1 MQHRVFPAFPAPLLS
16 ALLLSAAAFVL
27 APAAAAI
34 DLLTL
39 PALQSDKAA
48 KGMLLAVASAGQRI
62 VAAGERGIIV
72 YSDDQGASW
81 KQAQV
86 PASLA
91 LTTLH
96 FVSRDI
102 GWAAGHDGVILRTA
116 DGARTWRKQ
125 FDGNSANALI
135 LADLKARIG
144 AAQGRSGQAPATL
157 EALEN
162 ALADAESSASFGPSM
177 PLLGLWF
184 RDAANGLAV
193 GAFGQ
198 LFQTADGGQTWACR
212 NGRISNPEGLH
223 YNSIAQLADGS
234 LMIAGEGGKLRRS
247 RDGGAS
253 WETLDT
259 GYRGHLYGALAL
271 AGSNKI
277 VAYGFAGTVLT
288 SADDGKTW
296 RSAPKL
302 VNKPLVGGF
311 MLAGGALVL
320 AAGDGQLLLSRDQGK
335 TFSLVKGGA
344 GRPVAALL
352 PRPLRPDQLLAVGA
366 GGSRL
371 LALDGAT
378 P

>member
-1 MQHRVFPAFPAPLLS
+1 MQHRNFPAFPA
-16 ALLLSAAAFVL
+16 ALLCALLVGAAALVP
-27 APAAAAI
+27 APAAAAL
-34 DLLTL
+34 DLLAL
-39 PALQSDKAA
+39 PALQSHKAA

-86 PASLA
+86 PVSLT

-96 FVSRDI
+96 FVSRDV
-102 GWAAGHDGVILRTA
+102 GWAAGHDGVILRSV
-116 DGARTWRKQ
+116 DGARTWHKQ
-125 FDGNSANALI
+125 FDGNTANALI
-135 LADLKARIG
+135 LADLKARV
-144 AAQGRSGQAPATL
+144 AAASGQAPAVV

-162 ALADAESSASFGPSM
+162 ALADAESGASFGPSM

-212 NGRISNPEGLH
+212 NGRIGNPEGLH
-223 YNSIAQLADGS
+223 YNSIAQMADGS

-253 WETLDT
+253 WETFDT
-259 GYRGHLYGALAL
+259 GYRGHLYGALTL

-277 VAYGFAGTVLT
+277 VAYGFAGSVLT
-288 SADDGKTW
+288 SLDDGKTW
-296 RSAPKL
+296 GSAPKRL
-302 VNKPLVGGF
+302 NKALVGGF
-311 MLAGGALVL
+311 VQAGGELVL
-320 AAGDGQLLLSRDQGK
+320 AAGDGQLLRSRDQGM
-335 TFSLVKGGA
+335 TFSLGKGGA

-352 PRPLRPDQLLAVGA
+352 PRPLGPGQLLAVGA
-366 GGSRL
+366 GGARA
-371 LALDGAT
+371 LALDGAA